1 MATRTIFQGRDSN
14 LRYQLLNDGVAQ
26 DLTNLSKIELVFS
39 TTFKLT
45 GTVGTTE
52 PLDFSTRKNELILNL
67 ANQSLTN
74 GSYPSGK
81 VIIYDSEN
89 NNGLIWG
96 TISLVIKSNPY
107 A

>member
-1 MATRTIFQGRDSN
+1 MATRSIFQGRDSN

-26 DLTNLSKIELVFS
+26 DLTNLSKIEQVFS
-39 TTFKLT
+39 TTIKLT

-74 GSYPSGK
+74 GSYPSVK

-96 TISLVIKSNPY
+96 TISLVIKINPY